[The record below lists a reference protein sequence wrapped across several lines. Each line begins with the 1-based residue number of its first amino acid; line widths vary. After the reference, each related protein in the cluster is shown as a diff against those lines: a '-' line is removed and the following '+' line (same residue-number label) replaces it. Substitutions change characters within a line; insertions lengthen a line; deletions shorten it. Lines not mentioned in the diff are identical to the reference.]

1 MAEIEMTQVAQQST
15 VRSAGRTADATGLR
29 TLLKF
34 YIRRERAALVAW
46 IGGTAALVGF
56 QAAASQN
63 LYDTPAKLAALR
75 ETIGG
80 SPAVVAL
87 SGPEALLASIGGEVV
102 FEIFG
107 YAAIV
112 LGLMSMFLV
121 GRHTRTD
128 EENGRAELLRST
140 RVGRD
145 APVATALAL
154 ASLANL
160 AAGIAVAVT
169 AVATGLPA
177 GGSVLFGA
185 ALAGVGL
192 TFATLTAL
200 AAQIFE
206 NPRSVYGSIT
216 AVLGLA
222 YVLRAVGDVGN
233 GVASWLSPIGWGQ
246 RTLAYVDDR
255 WWPLL
260 LPLVA
265 SVLTVGAAVVVSEHR
280 DFGAG
285 VFGNRAG
292 RAEAS
297 WLLHTTT
304 GLAWRLHRGSIAA
317 WATGVFVLSAAYGS
331 FGDAI
336 TEFIENNP
344 QIAEFLPGG
353 AEDAVDAY
361 LALTL
366 TIAALLSAGYGVN
379 SALRA
384 RREET
389 AERAEWLVAA
399 TTNRI
404 SWLAGHVT
412 MALVGSAAVLA
423 AGAAGEGLAYG
434 LTIGDLGQIPRL
446 LAAAA
451 VYVPA
456 VWLIL
461 AVAVAGV
468 GWLPRAAAIIAW
480 TYFAYCLVAEILAQS
495 FNLPEWTRTASPF
508 RHLPQAPLDTV
519 TAGGILGVLALAAVA
534 AIGGLV
540 GFGRRDLG

>member
-1 MAEIEMTQVAQQST
+1 MAEVEMVQVSERNP
-15 VRSAGRTADATGLR
+15 VRGAGRAADATGLR

-34 YIRRERAALVAW
+34 YVRRERAALVAW
-46 IGGTAALVGF
+46 IGGSAALVGF
-56 QAAASQN
+56 QAVASQN
-63 LYDTPAKLAALR
+63 FYDTPAKLAALR

-80 SPAVVAL
+80 SPAVIAL
-87 SGPEALLASIGGEVV
+87 GGPEELLATIGGEVV

-145 APVATALAL
+145 APVATALTL
-154 ASLANL
+154 AAVANL
-160 AAGIAVAVT
+160 AAGVAVAIT
-169 AVATGLPA
+169 ALATGLPL
-177 GGSVLFGA
+177 GGSIVFGA

-216 AVLGLA
+216 AMIGLA
-222 YVLRAVGDVGN
+222 YVLRAIGDVGN
-233 GVASWLSPIGWGQ
+233 GAMSWLSPIDWGQ
-246 RTLAYVDDR
+246 RTFPYVDDK

-265 SVLTVGAAVVVSEHR
+265 STLTIAAAVAVSEHR

-285 VFGNRAG
+285 IFGNRAG

-297 WLLHTTT
+297 WLLRTTT

-317 WATGVFVLSAAYGS
+317 WAAGVFVLSAAYGS

-336 TEFIENNP
+336 TDFIEDNP
-344 QIAEFLPGG
+344 QIAQFLPGG

-366 TIAALLSAGYGVN
+366 TIAALMSAGYGVN

-389 AERAEWLVAA
+389 AELAESIVAA
-399 TTNRI
+399 NANRL
-404 SWLAGHVT
+404 SWFGGHLT
-412 MALVGSAAVLA
+412 MALGGSAIVLA
-423 AGAAGEGLAYG
+423 AGAIGEGLAYG
-434 LTIGDLGQIPRL
+434 LTVDDLGQIPRL
-446 LAAAA
+446 LVASAA
-451 VYVPA
+451 YLPA

-461 AVAVAGV
+461 AAAAAGV
-468 GWLPRAAAIIAW
+468 GLIPRAAAIVSW
-480 TYFAYCLVAEILAQS
+480 TYFAYCVVAEILAES
-495 FNLPEWTRTASPF
+495 FDLPEWTRAASPF
-508 RHLPQAPLDTV
+508 QHLPQVPLDAV
-519 TAGGILGVLALAAVA
+519 TPGGPVVVTALAAVT
-534 AIGGLV
+534 LTV
-540 GFGRRDLG
+540 GFVGLARRDLG

>member
-1 MAEIEMTQVAQQST
+1 MAEIEMVQVAERNT
-15 VRSAGRTADATGLR
+15 VRGAGRTADATGLR

-34 YIRRERAALVAW
+34 YVRRERAALVAW

-56 QAAASQN
+56 QAVASQN

-80 SPAVVAL
+80 SPAVIAL
-87 SGPEALLASIGGEVV
+87 GGPEQLLATIGGEVV

-145 APVATALAL
+145 APVATALTL
-154 ASLANL
+154 AAVANL
-160 AAGIAVAVT
+160 AAGVAVVIT
-169 AVATGLPA
+169 AVATGLPL

-216 AVLGLA
+216 AMLGLA
-222 YVLRAVGDVGN
+222 YVLRAIGDVGN
-233 GVASWLSPIGWGQ
+233 GAMSWLSPIGWGQ
-246 RTLAYVDDR
+246 RTYPYVDDR
-255 WWPLL
+255 WWPIL

-265 SVLTVGAAVVVSEHR
+265 GTLTIAAAVAVSEHR

-285 VFGNRAG
+285 IFGNRAG

-336 TEFIENNP
+336 TDFMENNP

-366 TIAALLSAGYGVN
+366 TIAALMSAGYGVN

-389 AERAEWLVAA
+389 ADRAESLVAA
-399 TTNRI
+399 NTNRLY
-404 SWLAGHVT
+404 WFGGHIT

-423 AGAAGEGLAYG
+423 AGAVGEGLAYG
-434 LTIGDLGQIPRL
+434 LTIGDPGQIPRL

-461 AVAVAGV
+461 AVAVAGIGFV
-468 GWLPRAAAIIAW
+468 PRAAEILAW
-480 TYFAYCLVAEILAQS
+480 TYFAYCLVAEILAES
-495 FNLPEWTRTASPF
+495 FNLPEWTRAASPF
-508 RHLPQAPLDTV
+508 QHLPQAPLDSV
-519 TAGGILGVLALAAVA
+519 GAGGILGVTALALFAV
-534 AIGGLV
+534 ILGVV

>member
-29 TLLKF
+29 TLLRF

-56 QAAASQN
+56 QAVASQN

-216 AVLGLA
+216 AMLGLA

-233 GVASWLSPIGWGQ
+233 GLASWLSPIGWGQ
-246 RTLAYVDDR
+246 RTLPYVDDR

-265 SVLTVGAAVVVSEHR
+265 SVLTVGAAVAVSEHR

-423 AGAAGEGLAYG
+423 AGAVGEGLAYG

-456 VWLIL
+456 VWLIP

-519 TAGGILGVLALAAVA
+519 TAGGILGVLVLAAVA

>member
-56 QAAASQN
+56 QAVASQN

-160 AAGIAVAVT
+160 AAGIAVAVI

-216 AVLGLA
+216 AMLGLA

-246 RTLAYVDDR
+246 RTLPYVDDK

-265 SVLTVGAAVVVSEHR
+265 SVLTVGAAVAVSEHR

-423 AGAAGEGLAYG
+423 AGAVGEGLAYG
-434 LTIGDLGQIPRL
+434 LTIGDLGQTPRL

>member
-1 MAEIEMTQVAQQST
+1 MAEIEMTQVAERRP
-15 VRSAGRTADATGLR
+15 VGSAGRKADATGLG
-29 TLLKF
+29 TLLRF
-34 YIRRERAALVAW
+34 YLRRERAALLAW

-56 QAAASQN
+56 QAVGSQN

-75 ETIGG
+75 ETLGG
-80 SPAVVAL
+80 SPALVAL
-87 SGPEALLASIGGEVV
+87 AGPKELLASIGGEVV
-102 FEIFG
+102 FEISG

-145 APVATALAL
+145 APVATALSL
-154 ASLANL
+154 AALANL
-160 AAGIAVAVT
+160 AAGVAVAVT
-169 AVATGLPA
+169 AAATGLPL

-216 AVLGLA
+216 AMLGLA
-222 YVLRAVGDVGN
+222 YVLRAIGDVGN
-233 GVASWLSPIGWGQ
+233 GAASWLSPIGWGQ
-246 RTLAYVDDR
+246 RTLPYTTDR

-265 SVLTVGAAVVVSEHR
+265 SLLTLAAAVAVSEHR

-285 VFGNRAG
+285 IFGNRAG

-297 WLLHTTT
+297 RLSQTTT
-304 GLAWRLHRGSIAA
+304 GMAWRLHRGSIAA
-317 WATGVFVLSAAYGS
+317 WAAGVFVLSAAYGS

-336 TEFIENNP
+336 TDFIADNP

-353 AEDAVDAY
+353 AADAVDAY

-384 RREET
+384 HREET
-389 AERAEWLVAA
+389 AGRAEPIIAA
-399 TTNRI
+399 NTNRI
-404 SWLAGHVT
+404 AWLAGHIA
-412 MALVGSAAVLA
+412 MALAGSAVVLA
-423 AGAAGEGLAYG
+423 AGAVGEGLAYG

-456 VWLIL
+456 VWLIVT
-461 AVAVAGV
+461 VALAGV
-468 GWLPRAAAIIAW
+468 GCLPRAAAIIAW
-480 TYFAYCLVAEILAQS
+480 TYFAYCLVAEILAES
-495 FNLPEWTRTASPF
+495 FQLPEWTRVASPF
-508 RHLPQAPLDTV
+508 HHLPQAPLDTV
-519 TAGGILGVLALAAVA
+519 TAGGVLGVTALAAVA
-534 AIGGLV
+534 VALGV
-540 GFGRRDLG
+540 AGFSRRDLG

>member
-1 MAEIEMTQVAQQST
+1 MADIET
-15 VRSAGRTADATGLR
+15 VQIAEPTSARSAGRSADATGLC
-29 TLLKF
+29 TLLRF
-34 YIRRERAALVAW
+34 YLRRERVALIAW

-56 QAAASQN
+56 QAVASQN

-80 SPAVVAL
+80 SPAVIAL
-87 SGPEALLASIGGEVV
+87 SGPEELLATIGGEAV

-154 ASLANL
+154 ATVANL
-160 AAGIAVAVT
+160 TAGIAVAVT
-169 AVATGLPA
+169 ATATGLPL
-177 GGSVLFGA
+177 GGSILFGA

-216 AVLGLA
+216 AMLGLA

-233 GVASWLSPIGWGQ
+233 GFASWLSPIGWGL
-246 RTLAYVDDR
+246 RTFPYVDDT

-260 LPLVA
+260 MPLVA
-265 SVLTVGAAVVVSEHR
+265 SLLTVAVAVAVSEHR

-285 VFGNRAG
+285 IFGNRAG

-297 WLLHTTT
+297 WLLTSTT
-304 GLAWRLHRGSIAA
+304 GLAWRLHRGSTVA

-331 FGDAI
+331 FGNAI
-336 TEFIENNP
+336 TDFIEDNP

-389 AERAEWLVAA
+389 AELAESVVAA
-399 TTNRI
+399 NTNRL
-404 SWLAGHVT
+404 SWFGGHVA
-412 MALVGSAAVLA
+412 MALGGTAIVLA
-423 AGAAGEGLAYG
+423 AGAIGEGLTYG
-434 LTIGDLGQIPRL
+434 LTVDDLGQVPRL
-446 LAAAA
+446 LAAAT

-456 VWLIL
+456 VWLIVS
-461 AVAVAGV
+461 VAVACV
-468 GWLPRAAAIIAW
+468 GSLPRAAAAIAW
-480 TYFAYCLVAEILAQS
+480 TYFAYCLVAEILAES
-495 FNLPEWTRTASPF
+495 FDLPEWTRAASPF
-508 RHLPQAPLDTV
+508 QHLPQAPLDAV
-519 TAGGILGVLALAAVA
+519 TAGGILTVTALAAVA
-534 AIGGLV
+534 PAV
-540 GFGRRDLG
+540 GFVGLARRDLG